1 MEALRIIKR
10 IASYGVFAAAATL
23 FLVNSITVSL
33 APYIDMIHAYEN
45 SFMPFL
51 YATLSFGVLL
61 LFQLLVIGKPKEIE
75 ETIYP
80 WLLIVLFGVSLFVS
94 SFVLGR
100 SVVACLEDQTK
111 NVGYA
116 LAGLLPVLM
125 LSLTEVVVGAFLLFK
140 NQKLPAKPSQI
151 DENGV
156 NLTKEE

>member
-10 IASYGVFAAAATL
+10 IASYGVFVAAATL

-33 APYIDMIHAYEN
+33 APYIDMTHAYEN

-140 NQKLPAKPSQI
+140 NQKLSAKPSQI